1 MVRVRSGRIARLVLA
16 LCVSG
21 IAAASSASAAPRVT
35 LELSDPPG
43 AGTGGFSII
52 AMDDQG
58 GVDNP
63 VAVTAR
69 LEVIRGGAVLVSASA
84 TGSGGATVRSTLEL
98 SPGDVINVYTSSAA
112 DPAVPARRYTFDGQL
127 DPTVACLGATT
138 VSGSQ
143 PANRDTP
150 GPYVE
155 LAGPGGSAVGVVE
168 AFPVAFR
175 ATFSRT
181 LAPGDWVFV
190 YLNANTPSG
199 GPGALLKVARPAVRC
214 PASGPPELPSQPP
227 FSYPQPSPPAAGS
240 DLAPPSMSLAGVP
253 RSARASRNGVVA
265 LTLGKVTERVTGRL
279 TLRTAKRLKISPR
292 KVITLATRSFSG
304 AEDKTIT
311 VKVRLSATNRRL
323 LKKLRSVRVKAT
335 VTLKDA
341 VGNRSVRTHR
351 FTLKA
356 PRSRG

>member
-1 MVRVRSGRIARLVLA
+1 MARARSSRIALLVLV
-16 LCVSG
+16 LCVGG
-21 IAAASSASAAPRVT
+21 IATASSASAAPRVT

-63 VAVTAR
+63 VPVTAR
-69 LEVIRGGAVLVSASA
+69 LEVVRSGARVVSETA
-84 TGSGGATVRSTLEL
+84 TGSGGATARSTLEL
-98 SPGDVINVYTSSAA
+98 NPGDEINVYTSSAA
-112 DPAVPARRYTFDGQL
+112 DPAVPTRSYTYDGQL
-127 DPTVACLGATT
+127 DPTTVCLGSTT

-155 LAGPGGSAVGVVE
+155 RAGPGGSAVGVVE

-175 ATFSRT
+175 ATFSRP

-214 PASGPPELPSQPP
+214 AASGPPELPSQPP
-227 FSYPQPSPPAAGS
+227 FSFPQPNPGPGI
-240 DLAPPSMSLAGVP
+240 DLTRPSLSLAGVP
-253 RSARASRNGVVA
+253 QSARASRNGVVA
-265 LTLGKVTERVTGRL
+265 LKLGKVNERVTGRL
-279 TLRTAKRLKISPR
+279 TLRSAKKLKISPR
-292 KVITLATRSFSG
+292 KVITLATRSFFG
-304 AEDKTIT
+304 EKDKTIT
-311 VKVRLSATNRRL
+311 VKVRLSASNRRL
-323 LKKLRSVRVKAT
+323 LKKLGSVRVKAT
-335 VTLKDA
+335 MTLKDA
-341 VGNRSVRTHR
+341 AGNTSVRTHR

-356 PRSRG
+356 PRKRG

>member
-1 MVRVRSGRIARLVLA
+1 MARVRSGRIARLVLVF
-16 LCVSG
+16 CVGG

-63 VAVTAR
+63 VPVTAR
-69 LEVIRGGAVLVSASA
+69 LEVRRRGAVLVSETA
-84 TGSGGATVRSTLEL
+84 TGSGGATARSTLAL
-98 SPGDVINVYTSSAA
+98 SPGDAINVYTSSAA
-112 DPAVPARRYTFDGQL
+112 DPAVPTRSYTYDGQL
-127 DPTVACLGATT
+127 DPTMVCFGSAT

-175 ATFSRT
+175 ATFSRP
-181 LAPGDWVFV
+181 LASGDWVFV
-190 YLNANTPSG
+190 YLNAETPSG
-199 GPGALLKVARPAVRC
+199 GPGALITVARPAVRC

-227 FSYPQPSPPAAGS
+227 FSFAQPNPPAPGS
-240 DLAPPSMSLAGVP
+240 DLTRPSLSLAGVP
-253 RSARASRNGVVA
+253 QSARASRNGVVA
-265 LTLGKVTERVTGRL
+265 LKLGKVNEQVTGRL
-279 TLRTAKRLKISPR
+279 TLRTAKKLKISPR
-292 KVITLATRSFSG
+292 KVITLATRSFFG
-304 AEDKTIT
+304 AKGKT
-311 VKVRLSATNRRL
+311 VAVRVRLSATNRRL
-323 LKKLRSVRVKAT
+323 LNKLKSVRVKAT
-335 VTLKDA
+335 MTLKDA
-341 VGNRSVRTHR
+341 AGNTSVRTYR

-356 PRSRG
+356 PRNLS